1 MYKDGGRHR
10 KVDETIRKQIWDV
23 GNFQI
28 TCLNREL
35 EIKLIRLLIKLF
47 VNCAMLI

>member
-10 KVDETIRKQIWDV
+10 KVDKTIRKQIWDV

-28 TCLNREL
+28 TCLIEN
-35 EIKLIRLLIKLF
+35 
-47 VNCAMLI
+47 